1 MVDANTTEI
10 VRQRRELSWSSAP
23 SVLYGASRRFIA
35 TSPIGAF
42 AVAFL
47 ILVVMVSLLAN
58 LIAPYPPLEA
68 NYSMLRHSPS
78 ASHPMG
84 NDFLG
89 RDVFTRLMFGART
102 SLIVAFAA
110 VAIGKS
116 IGFSWGIVSGYM
128 GGRFDLFTQ
137 RIVEILLAFPG
148 IILALMLLVALGS
161 GVFTVIIAIS
171 IGGVAGSTRV
181 IRSVVLSV
189 KEMPYVD
196 AARAI
201 GASQLR
207 VMLLHV
213 APSASRPR
221 WSSPAPSLGGA
232 IFAGAALS
240 FLGLGVPPP
249 NPSWGNM
256 LNSASNE
263 FLNPLWWM
271 VVFPGMAITLTILA
285 FNLFGDALRDHLDS
299 KLRGGLD

>member
-1 MVDANTTEI
+1 MERNATELAPERSDA
-10 VRQRRELSWSSAP
+10 A
-23 SVLYGASRRFIA
+23 GASVARAVLAATKRFIA
-35 TSPIGAF
+35 TSPIGAI
-42 AVAFL
+42 AVGFL
-47 ILVVMVSLLAN
+47 LLVGFVAVFSELV
-58 LIAPYPPLEA
+58 APYPPLEA
-68 NYSMLRHSPS
+68 DYFKLRHPPS

-84 NDFLG
+84 HDFLG

-102 SLIVAFAA
+102 SLLVAFSA
-110 VAIGKS
+110 VLIGKS
-116 IGFSWGIVSGYM
+116 IGFSWGIVSGYV

-137 RIVEILLAFPG
+137 RIVEVLLAFPG

-171 IGGVAGSTRV
+171 IGGIAGSTRV

-201 GASQLR
+201 GASQHR
-207 VMLLHV
+207 IMLQHV
-213 APSASRPR
+213 APQCIAPAMVVASA
-221 WSSPAPSLGGA
+221 SLGGA
-232 IFAGAALS
+232 IFAEAALS

-256 LNSASNE
+256 LNSASAE

-271 VVFPGMAITLTILA
+271 VVFPGMAITMTILA
-285 FNLFGDALRDHLDS
+285 FNLFGDALRDHLDP